1 MEQSAANRRRQI
13 LTISMPVFIEL
24 LMGTLFGMVDMIM
37 IGNSGTGPVV
47 TESIAAIGIT
57 NQYMFIGLSL
67 VSALTTGATAM
78 IARYMGAKRDDKIE
92 SVVRHILL
100 LTLLFLAIPVAVLG
114 LTQADRIMRFIG
126 AEPDAIQTGRAYFR
140 FIMAGFIFQ
149 GFNFAVFASMRGSG
163 DTKSPMRINLVV
175 NGLNVIGNA
184 LLIFGL
190 FGLPR
195 LGVTGAGISTAF
207 SQVVAAVL
215 CIRYLLSGRHIVKL
229 SFKTRFTLDKNV
241 LYNLVVIGVPAAIE
255 QVLFRVGIL
264 LYVRTVA
271 GLGTAV
277 YATHQLSLNILSL
290 SFTIGQAF
298 GIAASTLVGRSLG
311 EEDTDLA
318 HAYMTVTRRYGV
330 LASLLVAVLFFFFSR
345 HVVRLYTSDPV
356 IIDMASGV
364 LRMIAFI
371 QPFQAAQFIV
381 AGGLRGAGDTRFT
394 LVSTGAGVL
403 VVRNVFAWLF
413 VIVRGM
419 GLTGAWIALMID
431 QLVRWIL
438 ISLRARS
445 GKWKDIQLR

>member
-1 MEQSAANRRRQI
+1 
-13 LTISMPVFIEL
+13 MPVFIEL

-207 SQVVAAVL
+207 SHVVAAVL

>member
-1 MEQSAANRRRQI
+1 
-13 LTISMPVFIEL
+13 MPVFIEL

>member
-1 MEQSAANRRRQI
+1 MKPISARRKLI
-13 LTISMPVFIEL
+13 LAISMPVFIEL

-37 IGNSGTGPVV
+37 IGNSGTGPVI

-78 IARYMGAKRDDKIE
+78 IARYVGAKRHDRIE
-92 SVVRHILL
+92 SVVRHILV
-100 LTLLFLAIPVAVLG
+100 LTMVFLAVPVALLG
-114 LTQADRIMRFIG
+114 FGRAGQIMALIG
-126 AEPDAIQTGRAYFR
+126 AEPDAIATGRMYFQI
-140 FIMAGFIFQ
+140 IMAGFVFQ
-149 GFNFAVFASMRGSG
+149 AFNFAVFASMRGAG
-163 DTKSPMRINLVV
+163 DTKSPMRINLLV

-184 LLIFGL
+184 ILIFGL
-190 FGLPR
+190 FGFPR
-195 LGVTGAGISTAF
+195 LGVTGAGISTAI
-207 SQVVAAVL
+207 SHVVASAL
-215 CIRYLLSGRHIVKL
+215 CLRYLLSGRQLVKL
-229 SFKTRFTLDKNV
+229 NLREKFTLDKNV

-290 SFTIGQAF
+290 SFTIGQSF
-298 GIAASTLVGRSLG
+298 GTAASTLVGRSLG

-318 HAYMTVTRRYGV
+318 YAYMRETQRYGIMV
-330 LASLLVAVLFFFFSR
+330 SLFVAVLFFFFSH
-345 HVVRLYTSDPV
+345 HVVRLYTSDPE
-356 IIDMASGV
+356 IIGLASGV
-364 LRMIAFI
+364 LRMIAII
-371 QPFQAAQFIV
+371 QPFQAAQFIL

-403 VVRNVFAWLF
+403 VVRNVFAWFL
-413 VIVRGM
+413 VLVRGM

-431 QLVRWIL
+431 QLVRWVL
-438 ISLRARS
+438 ITWRVRS
-445 GKWKDIQLR
+445 GRWKEVKLR

>member
-1 MEQSAANRRRQI
+1 
-13 LTISMPVFIEL
+13 MPVFIEL

-149 GFNFAVFASMRGSG
+149 GFNFAVFSSMRGSG

-207 SQVVAAVL
+207 SHVVAAVL

-318 HAYMTVTRRYGV
+318 HAYMTETRRYGV

>member
-1 MEQSAANRRRQI
+1 MKPISARRKLI
-13 LTISMPVFIEL
+13 LAISMPVFIEL

-37 IGNSGTGPVV
+37 IGNSGTGPVI

-78 IARYMGAKRDDKIE
+78 IARYVGAKRHDRIE
-92 SVVRHILL
+92 SVVRHILV
-100 LTLLFLAIPVAVLG
+100 LTMVFLAVPVALLG
-114 LTQADRIMRFIG
+114 IGRAGQIMALIG
-126 AEPDAIQTGRAYFR
+126 AEPDAIATGRMYFQI
-140 FIMAGFIFQ
+140 IMAGFVFQ
-149 GFNFAVFASMRGSG
+149 AFNFAVFASMRGAG
-163 DTKSPMRINLVV
+163 DTKSPMRINLLV

-184 LLIFGL
+184 ILIFGL
-190 FGLPR
+190 FGFPR
-195 LGVTGAGISTAF
+195 LGVTGAGISTAI
-207 SQVVAAVL
+207 SHVVASAL
-215 CIRYLLSGRHIVKL
+215 CLRYLLSGRQLVKL
-229 SFKTRFTLDKNV
+229 NLREKFTLDKNV

-290 SFTIGQAF
+290 SFTIGQSF
-298 GIAASTLVGRSLG
+298 GTAASTLVGRSLG

-318 HAYMTVTRRYGV
+318 YAYMRETQRYGIMV
-330 LASLLVAVLFFFFSR
+330 SLFVAVLFFFFSH
-345 HVVRLYTSDPV
+345 HVVRLYTSDPE
-356 IIDMASGV
+356 IIGLASGV
-364 LRMIAFI
+364 LRMIAII
-371 QPFQAAQFIV
+371 QPFQAAQFIL

-403 VVRNVFAWLF
+403 VVRNVFAWFL
-413 VIVRGM
+413 VLVRGM

-431 QLVRWIL
+431 QLVRWVL
-438 ISLRARS
+438 ITWRVRS
-445 GKWKDIQLR
+445 GRWKEVKLR